1 MRQPLINALAGSGL
15 LLMGMSASAQYQPR
29 PLDAQEIQDQREAQ
43 DQGRIFDRVRTDL
56 DRIHADASP
65 FSPDRDR
72 VMIAIQQVNQCQ
84 RAVAAGEYDRRLFYQ
99 TVASIQRVMDL
110 NRLTD
115 QSRSYLGDDL
125 REMNRL
131 QNRLEGY

>member
-1 MRQPLINALAGSGL
+1 MRQLLIKALAGSGV
-15 LLMGMSASAQYQPR
+15 LLMGTAASAQYQPR
-29 PLDAQEIQDQREAQ
+29 PISAQEMQDRQEAQ
-43 DQGRIFDRVRTDL
+43 DQDRIFDRARTDL

-72 VMIAIQQVNQCQ
+72 VTIAIQQVNQCQ
-84 RAVAAGEYDRRLFYQ
+84 RAVTAGEYDRRVFYQ

-125 REMNRL
+125 RAMNRL
-131 QNRLEGY
+131 QARLEGY